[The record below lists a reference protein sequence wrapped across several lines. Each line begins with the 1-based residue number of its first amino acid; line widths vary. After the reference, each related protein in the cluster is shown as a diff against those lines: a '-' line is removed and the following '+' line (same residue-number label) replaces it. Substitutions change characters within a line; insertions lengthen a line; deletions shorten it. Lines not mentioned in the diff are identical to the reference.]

1 MSLLNRNQ
9 RAVVVASTSIH
20 PLIVDR
26 ATEAMD
32 ALVERGDVA
41 TYRTLMGVA
50 WAQMGFDEAHPI
62 RPSDR
67 PTALEKVKTI
77 LIRAYADQQH
87 ISFRKAHKKLE
98 AMIKE
103 QAG

>member
-1 MSLLNRNQ
+1 
-9 RAVVVASTSIH
+9 VVVADTGIH
-20 PLIVDR
+20 ELIVDR

-41 TYRTLMGVA
+41 EYRRLMGVA

-67 PTALEKVKTI
+67 PTALDKIKTI
-77 LIRAYADQQH
+77 LIKAYADRER
-87 ISFRKAHKKLE
+87 ISFQKAHKRLKR
-98 AMIKE
+98 MVGKE
-103 QAG
+103 